1 MLMNNSKQ
9 KIVCTL
15 TENNADI
22 AERVARA
29 FRVYL
34 QSREAKGNGAIPMQG
49 STVYPPVAGG

>member
-1 MLMNNSKQ
+1 MNKQ
-9 KIVCTL
+9 KIICTV
-15 TENNADI
+15 TANDADLE
-22 AERVARA
+22 ERVARA